1 MNNADVMDRLAGL
14 DHYER
19 WGVAQDAYED
29 GDEDAT
35 TLDSCDSCAVELDE
49 LDREARHGRG

>member
-1 MNNADVMDRLAGL
+1 MNNADVMDRLDGL

-19 WGVAQDAYED
+19 WGVVQDAYED

-35 TLDSCDSCAVELDE
+35 VLDSRAMELDE
-49 LDREARHGRG
+49 QEREARHGRGW

>member
-1 MNNADVMDRLAGL
+1 MSNADVMDRLAGL

-19 WGVAQDAYED
+19 WGVVQDAYED

-35 TLDSCDSCAVELDE
+35 VLDSCAVELDE

>member
-19 WGVAQDAYED
+19 WGVVQDAYEA

-35 TLDSCDSCAVELDE
+35 VLDSCAMELDE
-49 LDREARHGRG
+49 QEREARHGRGW